1 MRAIQLTKRDLPFNV
16 RDWEQKNGV
25 KVTQIG
31 VEFGHLTPIFEE
43 NNQSDIELLLLTNYQ
58 KEVKSFRIGVTGIL
72 EWDNLPEN
80 ILEIRSLTGDKYT
93 FINLAY
99 E

>member
-31 VEFGHLTPIFEE
+31 VELGRLTPISEE
-43 NNQSDIELLLLTNYQ
+43 NNQT
-58 KEVKSFRIGVTGIL
+58 
-72 EWDNLPEN
+72 
-80 ILEIRSLTGDKYT
+80 
-93 FINLAY
+93 
-99 E
+99 